1 MATFL
6 LIKQINYIVAFI
18 AIYIYNIYIY
28 IYIYILLYL
37 IAMGIQDRR
46 LTTLI
51 LVIPTRP
58 PDSAPREAPNL
69 LFGSL

>member
-18 AIYIYNIYIY
+18 AIY

>member
-1 MATFL
+1 MTTFL
-6 LIKQINYIVAFI
+6 FIKQINYIVAFI
-18 AIYIYNIYIY
+18 AIYIY

-58 PDSAPREAPNL
+58 PESAPREAPNL

>member
-18 AIYIYNIYIY
+18 AIYIYM
-28 IYIYILLYL
+28 LLYL

>member
-6 LIKQINYIVAFI
+6 LIKQIDYIVAFI
-18 AIYIYNIYIY
+18 A
-28 IYIYILLYL
+28 ILLYL

>member
-18 AIYIYNIYIY
+18 AIYIY
-28 IYIYILLYL
+28 ILVYL

>member
-18 AIYIYNIYIY
+18 A

-58 PDSAPREAPNL
+58 PESAPREAPNL

>member
-18 AIYIYNIYIY
+18 A

-58 PDSAPREAPNL
+58 PDSAPKEAPNL

>member
-1 MATFL
+1 MTTFL
-6 LIKQINYIVAFI
+6 FIKQINYIVAFI
-18 AIYIYNIYIY
+18 AIY

-58 PDSAPREAPNL
+58 PESAPREAPNL

>member
-1 MATFL
+1 MTTFL
-6 LIKQINYIVAFI
+6 FIKQINYIVAFI
-18 AIYIYNIYIY
+18 A

-58 PDSAPREAPNL
+58 PESAPREAPNL

>member
-18 AIYIYNIYIY
+18 A

>member
-18 AIYIYNIYIY
+18 AIYIYM
-28 IYIYILLYL
+28 LLYL

-58 PDSAPREAPNL
+58 PESAPREAPNL